1 MCTPPRSLSQSSN
14 PLELHVVR
22 STWACQSMIM
32 SCICTRGIGDDYI
45 ILGRHLFAPP
55 IPIPAVPKRKGS
67 LRFCCDFACAREA
80 SPHHMTPS
88 GPLACDGGQQRVGFR
103 RGRSCRA
110 KTTWES
116 YEDRGENVQGERAGS
131 DKGTGRRSHNPKP
144 KRKPGCVVEMGGR
157 SRTLGT
163 FHLQGM
169 RGPVPSKANRAA
181 TQTCCPTHRFT
192 SSRLVA

>member
-80 SPHHMTPS
+80 SKIAAKSQATFPFGH
-88 GPLACDGGQQRVGFR
+88 CRNRDGGGKKV
-103 RGRSCRA
+103 SA
-110 KTTWES
+110 K
-116 YEDRGENVQGERAGS
+116 DNVIIAYASG
-131 DKGTGRRSHNPKP
+131 
-144 KRKPGCVVEMGGR
+144 
-157 SRTLGT
+157 
-163 FHLQGM
+163 
-169 RGPVPSKANRAA
+169 AN
-181 TQTCCPTHRFT
+181 T
-192 SSRLVA
+192 